1 MSDIVRL
8 VAALRRE
15 TNDRALWMLDIT
27 TDIGV
32 PVVAALSC
40 DKEGRQLAYGLAS
53 RPSVREA
60 MRAAILELCQTELAI
75 LIAEIKRTE
84 VGEDKLPPTDRC
96 HVERGASIDANRC
109 ELLHPV
115 GIRVDASEPEAEPEP
130 SVILGALHRIGIEA
144 ALVDLTRA
152 EFGIPV
158 VRAVAPALQLMPS
171 ALVTDRLRRE
181 IAASGG
187 GARHTGGIPLIL

>member
-1 MSDIVRL
+1 
-8 VAALRRE
+8 
-15 TNDRALWMLDIT
+15 
-27 TDIGV
+27 
-32 PVVAALSC
+32 
-40 DKEGRQLAYGLAS
+40 
-53 RPSVREA
+53 
-60 MRAAILELCQTELAI
+60 
-75 LIAEIKRTE
+75 
-84 VGEDKLPPTDRC
+84 
-96 HVERGASIDANRC
+96 
-109 ELLHPV
+109 
-115 GIRVDASEPEAEPEP
+115 
-130 SVILGALHRIGIEA
+130 VILGALHRIGIEA